1 MNLFKLDM
9 TKGSI
14 IKGLLLFM
22 VPLLIG
28 NIFQQLY
35 SIVDAIIVGQ
45 VMGQAALTG
54 VNCTGSA
61 SFFIIGFASGLTG
74 GLAIPI
80 AQYFGAKDKVNLKK
94 AVAMSLV
101 VSLIIGVVLTAIGLA
116 ICGPMLVLLKTD
128 TSIFDYAYDYLFTIF
143 AGLICTIFY
152 NMATFI
158 LRSLGDSTTPLIALI
173 VAALFNVGGDY
184 LFVAVFNLGTVG
196 AALATVLSNLLAA
209 IISFIVLFARFKDIR
224 LKFGDLIIQKNDVP
238 LLLYDLKISLPL
250 AFQNS
255 IIGIGLLVQ
264 QGAVNSLGVIPG
276 AFQMNPAGEMEP
288 VLYSTAYGN
297 AGKIDS
303 FSNCIILAIGTTMST
318 FCGQNYGSRDLK
330 RIKKGLIQGMLMG
343 LVTVAILAAILIP
356 LTPYIS
362 LLFSSNQDPLLLEA
376 TQFYMM
382 IDLLFYALLVTL
394 YILRSSLQ
402 GLGKTVIT
410 MIVGAIE
417 LLMRIGAALLLSH
430 LFGWT
435 GLCFSNPA
443 AWIVSDLVLI
453 PAMIIAINKFT
464 KEDLKGEFGLKSL
477 KRKPAPLG
485 NTGTIN
491 NNHDQ
496 DPVD

>member
-1 MNLFKLDM
+1 
-9 TKGSI
+9 
-14 IKGLLLFM
+14 
-22 VPLLIG
+22 
-28 NIFQQLY
+28 
-35 SIVDAIIVGQ
+35 
-45 VMGQAALTG
+45 
-54 VNCTGSA
+54 
-61 SFFIIGFASGLTG
+61 
-74 GLAIPI
+74 
-80 AQYFGAKDKVNLKK
+80 
-94 AVAMSLV
+94 
-101 VSLIIGVVLTAIGLA
+101 
-116 ICGPMLVLLKTD
+116 
-128 TSIFDYAYDYLFTIF
+128 
-143 AGLICTIFY
+143 
-152 NMATFI
+152 
-158 LRSLGDSTTPLIALI
+158 
-173 VAALFNVGGDY
+173 
-184 LFVAVFNLGTVG
+184 
-196 AALATVLSNLLAA
+196 
-209 IISFIVLFARFKDIR
+209 
-224 LKFGDLIIQKNDVP
+224 
-238 LLLYDLKISLPL
+238 
-250 AFQNS
+250 
-255 IIGIGLLVQ
+255 
-264 QGAVNSLGVIPG
+264 
-276 AFQMNPAGEMEP
+276 
-288 VLYSTAYGN
+288 
-297 AGKIDS
+297 
-303 FSNCIILAIGTTMST
+303 
-318 FCGQNYGSRDLK
+318 
-330 RIKKGLIQGMLMG
+330 MLMG

-382 IDLLFYALLVTL
+382 IDLLFYTLLVTL

-417 LLMRIGAALLLSH
+417 LLMRIGAALLLSY

>member
-128 TSIFDYAYDYLFTIF
+128 ASIFDYAYDYLFTIF

-224 LKFGDLIIQKNDVP
+224 LKFGDLIIRKNDVP

-276 AFQMNPAGEMEP
+276 AFQMSPAGEMEP

-303 FSNCIILAIGTTMST
+303 FSNCIILAIGTTMS
-318 FCGQNYGSRDLK
+318 K

-417 LLMRIGAALLLSH
+417 LLMRIGAALLLSY

-485 NTGTIN
+485 NTDTIN

-496 DPVD
+496 NPVD